1 MIERTL
7 LENFRMTSSDLSSKV
22 SVYKGDIALLEVDA
36 IVSPTDKYMNGGTGG
51 KQYCNVS
58 RVKS

>member
-7 LENFRMTSSDLSSKV
+7 LENFRMTSSELSSKV

-36 IVSPTDKYMNGGTGG
+36 IVSPTDIYMNGGTGG

>member
-58 RVKS
+58 